1 LNVRT
6 KGKIASW
13 NDSKGYGFI
22 APLDGGKQ
30 LFIHVS
36 AFGNRNRRPEINDVV
51 TYSITKDKQGRP
63 CAADATLAGDKI
75 VRKAPRKNNKVVMVL
90 ALLFLGGVGV
100 SVAKEVL
107 PGSLL
112 IGYLVLS
119 LLTFIAYAIDKSAAK
134 RGAWRTSESGL
145 LMLGLVG
152 GWPGGL
158 FAQELLRHKSKKTSF
173 RAAFWGTVLVNC
185 GVLVWLHTEGGR
197 AALPDFLL

>member
-1 LNVRT
+1 M

-22 APLDGGKQ
+22 TPLDGGKQ

-36 AFGNRNRRPEINDVV
+36 ALGNRNRRPEINDVV

-63 CAADATLAGDKI
+63 CAANATLAGDKI

-90 ALLFLGGVGV
+90 ALLFLSGVGV
-100 SVAKEVL
+100 SVAKGVL
-107 PGSLL
+107 PVNLL

-145 LMLGLVG
+145 LMLGLAG

-173 RAAFWGTVLVNC
+173 RAAFWGTVFVNC